1 VSVKTY
7 TEAEV
12 NALVV
17 SAYKAARD
25 ESCISAETAEGTPCT
40 CDAELPSHSF
50 YCGRQPWNR
59 IRALT
64 LASAKAVLDE
74 MLAKARE
81 EGRCEE
87 AFTVE
92 KTSVKFN
99 AAVERARAE
108 EREAC
113 AVLCDEWAASNH
125 ETFTEQAL
133 AVQTCSRHIRAERKA
148 SRSYPRPLITDLSCR
163 TVKRLGLG
171 RGSTAMYWYAT
182 ISIGPAVYRIHMS
195 AKMVKWLQRAS
206 EAGLDSKSS

>member
-1 VSVKTY
+1 VTFKEFMKKMLSTFPLAQVGEDNDGQLVIYTGLKAKAIGDEVFAVEEESY

-74 MLAKARE
+74 ML
-81 EGRCEE
+81 
-87 AFTVE
+87 
-92 KTSVKFN
+92 
-99 AAVERARAE
+99 
-108 EREAC
+108 
-113 AVLCDEWAASNH
+113 
-125 ETFTEQAL
+125 
-133 AVQTCSRHIRAERKA
+133 CSR
-148 SRSYPRPLITDLSCR
+148 
-163 TVKRLGLG
+163 
-171 RGSTAMYWYAT
+171 
-182 ISIGPAVYRIHMS
+182 
-195 AKMVKWLQRAS
+195 
-206 EAGLDSKSS
+206 